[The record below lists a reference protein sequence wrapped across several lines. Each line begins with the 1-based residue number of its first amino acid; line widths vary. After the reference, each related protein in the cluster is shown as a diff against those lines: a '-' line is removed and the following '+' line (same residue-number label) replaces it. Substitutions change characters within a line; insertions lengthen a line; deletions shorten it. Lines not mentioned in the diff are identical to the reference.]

1 MNTQTLTLQEMLLAA
16 TAQLGASSD
25 SARLDAELLLC
36 HALQKPRS
44 YLFAHAKDLLDA
56 DTASEF
62 RRYLL
67 RRINA
72 EPVAYITGR
81 KEFWSLQLEV
91 TPATLVPRPET
102 ECLVQ
107 LASEKLAG
115 LVSPV
120 VADLGTGSGAI
131 ALALA
136 SEFPRG
142 RFVATDISEEALA
155 VAQRNAARL
164 GIDTIEFR
172 QGDWTT
178 PISGEMF
185 DIIVSNPPY
194 VRHGDPALLTL
205 LHEPVSA
212 LSAGPVGLD
221 AISRLVVDC
230 LPLTR
235 PGGWLLLEHGA
246 EQALEVARLFAQ
258 AGWLSIA
265 NVSDLAGRPRVT
277 LGRKAADT

>member
-1 MNTQTLTLQEMLLAA
+1 MNTQTLTLQETLLAA

-81 KEFWSLQLEV
+81 KEFWSLQIEV

-178 PISGEMF
+178 PISGQMF

-194 VRHGDPALLTL
+194 VRHGDPALLVL
-205 LHEPVSA
+205 QHEPVSA
-212 LSAGPVGLD
+212 LSAGPAGLD

-246 EQALEVARLFAQ
+246 DQALEVAGLFAQ
-258 AGWLSIA
+258 AGWQSIA
-265 NVSDLAGRPRVT
+265 NVSDLAGRLRVT
-277 LGRKAADT
+277 LGRKATDT

>member
-1 MNTQTLTLQEMLLAA
+1 MNTQTLTLQETLLAA

-178 PISGEMF
+178 PIAGEMF

-194 VRHGDPALLTL
+194 VRQGDPALLAL
-205 LHEPVSA
+205 QHEPVSA
-212 LSAGPVGLD
+212 LSAGPAGLD

-258 AGWLSIA
+258 AGWRSIA
-265 NVSDLAGRPRVT
+265 SVSDLAGRPRVT

>member
-1 MNTQTLTLQEMLLAA
+1 MNTQTLTLQETLLAA

-44 YLFAHAKDLLDA
+44 YLFAHAGDLLDA
-56 DTASEF
+56 DTASDF

-178 PISGEMF
+178 PISGQMF

-194 VRHGDPALLTL
+194 VRHDDPALLTL
-205 LHEPVSA
+205 QHEPVSA
-212 LSAGPVGLD
+212 LSAGPAGLD

-246 EQALEVARLFAQ
+246 EQALEVAGLFTQ
-258 AGWLSIA
+258 AGWRSI
-265 NVSDLAGRPRVT
+265 VSVTDLAGRPRVT
-277 LGRKAADT
+277 LGRKATDT